1 MPGEPYIYGRG
12 LYSRWWFWAVL
23 AAIMLLAFFVSGCAD
38 KVVAIGCPPVS
49 PYPLQIQQQAA
60 AELRALP
67 AESVLRRFMDDYSR
81 MRDQARECG
90 R

>member
-1 MPGEPYIYGRG
+1 MRAPYH
-12 LYSRWWFWAVL
+12 RWWFWGALVVI
-23 AAIMLLAFFVSGCAD
+23 ALLVALLSGCQD
-38 KVVAIGCPPVS
+38 KVVAIGCPPVP
-49 PYPLQIQQQAA
+49 PYPLEIQKQAA
-60 AELRALP
+60 VELRALP